1 MLLAFNFFA
10 VSEYEQF
17 DVDSEEKISWWLDHY
32 RELRCEYGL
41 SQVLNSFNL
50 DYEISIR
57 PEPKGNVEC
66 FGKNFWINSL

>member
-41 SQVLNSFNL
+41 SQV
-50 DYEISIR
+50 YE
-57 PEPKGNVEC
+57 EDD
-66 FGKNFWINSL
+66 